1 MSGETAIRVVLGEDS
16 FLAREGIVRAL
27 ERADGVELVGVC
39 SDLPS
44 LRDTV
49 EAQLPDVV
57 LTDIRM
63 PPTKT
68 DEGLQIASELR
79 ATHPD
84 IGVVILSQHAEGLYA
99 MDLFEGGVERRGY
112 LLKEQVKDG
121 EELSRALKTVAAG
134 GSYVDASVIGP
145 LIVRGYQSHWL
156 LEHLT
161 SRELDILRLVA
172 EGHSNAGIAAI
183 TGITV
188 RGVERHVNGIFAK
201 LGLSEDADINRRVKA
216 AIMYLS
222 SPPTG

>member
-1 MSGETAIRVVLGEDS
+1 
-16 FLAREGIVRAL
+16 
-27 ERADGVELVGVC
+27 
-39 SDLPS
+39 
-44 LRDTV
+44 
-49 EAQLPDVV
+49 
-57 LTDIRM
+57 
-63 PPTKT
+63 
-68 DEGLQIASELR
+68 
-79 ATHPD
+79 
-84 IGVVILSQHAEGLYA
+84 
-99 MDLFEGGVERRGY
+99 
-112 LLKEQVKDG
+112 
-121 EELSRALKTVAAG
+121 LKTVAAG

-145 LIVRGYQSHWL
+145 LIVRGYQSNWL